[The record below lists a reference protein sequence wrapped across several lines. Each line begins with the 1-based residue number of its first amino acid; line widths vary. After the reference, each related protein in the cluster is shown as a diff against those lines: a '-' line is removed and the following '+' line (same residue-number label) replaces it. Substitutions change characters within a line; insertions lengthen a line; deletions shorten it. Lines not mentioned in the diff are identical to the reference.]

1 MITLNTIIIVHMTD
15 PSDDRDA
22 RITELQAE
30 NTKLRELL
38 RKLSGRGAP
47 FICGASEE
55 KGPDGLPNTI
65 MVCPSY
71 GLDGFAIYRKSS
83 DYSAPSY

>member
-1 MITLNTIIIVHMTD
+1 MTNPTD
-15 PSDDRDA
+15 NRDV
-22 RITELQAE
+22 RLSELEAE
-30 NTKLRELL
+30 NAKLRDML

-47 FICGASEE
+47 FICGAGTETG
-55 KGPDGLPNTI
+55 KDGLPEMI
-65 MVCPSY
+65 MVCPSF